1 MNHGLAHSVLNHIDF
16 IELLATIVSR
26 LGPKDRNCAK
36 LRDDLVKNLE
46 MLTPDRGSGV
56 NLVKR

>member
-26 LGPKDRNCAK
+26 LGPKDRNCAEYC
-36 LRDDLVKNLE
+36 DYLVKKPE
-46 MLTPDRGSGV
+46 M
-56 NLVKR
+56 